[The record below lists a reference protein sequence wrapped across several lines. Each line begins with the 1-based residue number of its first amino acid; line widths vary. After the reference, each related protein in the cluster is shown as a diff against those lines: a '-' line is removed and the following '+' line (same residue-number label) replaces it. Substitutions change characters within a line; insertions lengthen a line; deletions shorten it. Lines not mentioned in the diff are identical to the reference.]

1 MGNRSPEDSKS
12 GWLHRL
18 EESRKERTREAE
30 EFPRLSR
37 EDLEH
42 PERYHQR
49 LQEWIKQQS
58 RQGHR

>member
-1 MGNRSPEDSKS
+1 MGKQSPEDPKA

-18 EESRKERTREAE
+18 EQSRSERTREAE

-49 LQEWIKQQS
+49 LQDWIRK
-58 RQGHR
+58 QGHIGRH